1 MKTIDLKSE
10 VEHTLNTPRCKYSV
24 LSKFFFL
31 SMDIVAGRKT
41 TVPKVIF
48 LEMLAS
54 IPYRKW
60 ETRYYLRLSFAYR
73 HKSVV
78 DLASHMVEW
87 SREAQDNEYW
97 HLLVLNEY
105 RKELGIAYPW
115 YLNPFITHLALY
127 GYMVFSWLLSRL
139 SMRQALLFNAQFEDH
154 AEHTY
159 AEFVREH
166 EDVLFKQPVTN
177 ELVRSYADVA
187 TWGDVLARI
196 ALDEREHRNNS
207 FIEAGKPELAV
218 NQ

>member
-1 MKTIDLKSE
+1 METIDLKSE
-10 VEHTLNTPRCKYSV
+10 VERTLATPRCKYSV
-24 LSKFFFL
+24 LSKLFFL
-31 SMDIVAGRKT
+31 SMDLMAGRKT

-60 ETRYYLRLSFAYR
+60 ETRHYVRLSFAYR

-78 DLASHMVEW
+78 ELASHMVEW

-97 HLLVLNEY
+97 HLLVLNER
-105 RKELGIAYPW
+105 RKEFGIPSPW
-115 YLNPFITHLALY
+115 YLNAFVTHVALY
-127 GYMVFSWLLSRL
+127 GYMAFAWFLSRV

-159 AEFVREH
+159 AEFVRDH
-166 EDVLFKQPVTN
+166 ELLFQQPVTN
-177 ELVRSYADVA
+177 EMVRRYADVA
-187 TWGDVLARI
+187 TWGEIFARI

-207 FIEAGKPELAV
+207 FIEAGKPELVV
-218 NQ
+218 NM